1 LLGKPSK
8 EVYQAL
14 RILAGRPEFETV
26 TEWLQ
31 SEITRLH
38 NENASITDELQW
50 RRNQGGI
57 KTVQA
62 FIQRTEEAPKALR

>member
-1 LLGKPSK
+1 LLGKPNK

-14 RILAGRPEFETV
+14 RILASRPEFQTV

-38 NENASITDELQW
+38 NENASITDEVQW

-57 KTVQA
+57 NTLQA
-62 FIQRTEEAPKALR
+62 LIQRTEEAPKALR